1 MTRAQ
6 EVKKLARSN
15 NIDYVGIAAADSL
28 ENEPEGRRPSD
39 YLPGA
44 RSVISLGV
52 RLSLGLQVAN
62 KIAHLHLRHAIYSYL
77 WHGFGLPSLHYL
89 DRVALLITRLLEKE
103 GYLAVPVMAAST
115 FDIRSNL
122 MEFSN
127 IHAAAAAGIGELC
140 WSDLLLTPD
149 WGPRVRFGSV
159 ITTAPLR
166 TDKVYTGPALFDPAG
181 CRKAG
186 ENVPLCGA
194 LCPTRA
200 IGPQTEKIVIGGRVS
215 EIARI
220 DRWRCTWG
228 SMGLTKGACGLR
240 EIPMPE
246 KVGPEEIFSALKE
259 RDPVQSM
266 ELMVIGRGDY
276 CGKCIMECPVGTSPR
291 VKEAM
296 SKVKTGRRT

>member
-1 MTRAQ
+1 MTLAQ

-15 NIDYVGIAAADSL
+15 NIDYVGIAAASAL
-28 ENEPEGRRPSD
+28 EEEHEGTRPSD

-44 RSVISLGV
+44 CTVISLGV
-52 RLSLGLQVAN
+52 RISLGLQVAN
-62 KIAHLHLRHAIYSYL
+62 RIAHAGLRHAIYSYL

-122 MEFSN
+122 MEFSS

-140 WSDLLLTPD
+140 WGNLLLTPD

-159 ITTAPLR
+159 ITTAPLK
-166 TDKVYTGPALFDPAG
+166 TDKVYGGPALFDAAK

-186 ENVPLCGA
+186 DKVPLCGA
-194 LCPTRA
+194 LCPTKA
-200 IGPQTEKIVIGGRVS
+200 IGPETETAKIGGKVV

-228 SMGLTKGACGLR
+228 SMGLTKGACGLK
-240 EIPMPE
+240 ELPMPE
-246 KVGPEEIFSALKE
+246 KVGPQEIFNALKD

-276 CGKCIMECPVGTSPR
+276 CGKCIMQCPVGTSPR
-291 VKEAM
+291 VNETMGK
-296 SKVKTGRRT
+296 GD